1 MILAH
6 IAIQLTVNHIVQ
18 NGAITVQG
26 QKALALQL
34 LGNLLG
40 MILRSA
46 DPKVLY
52 LSIWCFDHGK
62 IFIFVM

>member
-6 IAIQLTVNHIVQ
+6 IAIQLTANH
-18 NGAITVQG
+18 TVQKCKRAVTVMG
-26 QKALALQL
+26 QKEFALQL

-52 LSIWCFDHGK
+52 LSI
-62 IFIFVM
+62 

>member
-6 IAIQLTVNHIVQ
+6 IAIQLTANHIVQ
-18 NGAITVQG
+18 KRKRAVTVQG
-26 QKALALQL
+26 QKASALQL

-52 LSIWCFDHGK
+52 LSI
-62 IFIFVM
+62 

>member
-18 NGAITVQG
+18 KQGAATTVQG
-26 QKALALQL
+26 QKAFALQL

-40 MILRSA
+40 MILRGA

-52 LSIWCFDHGK
+52 L
-62 IFIFVM
+62 

>member
-40 MILRSA
+40 MILRNA
-46 DPKVLY
+46 NPKVLY
-52 LSIWCFDHGK
+52 LSI
-62 IFIFVM
+62 